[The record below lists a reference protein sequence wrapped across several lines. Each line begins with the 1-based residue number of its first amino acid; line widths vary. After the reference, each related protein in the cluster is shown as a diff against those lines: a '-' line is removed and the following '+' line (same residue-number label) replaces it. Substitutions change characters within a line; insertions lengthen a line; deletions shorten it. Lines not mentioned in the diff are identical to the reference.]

1 MKSSDIRQKFLDF
14 FVQRGHVMVPG
25 SSLVPANDPTLL
37 FTNAGMVQ
45 FKDTFLGL
53 EQRPYKRA
61 CSVQKCMRVS
71 GKHNDLENVGPS
83 PRHHTF
89 FEMLGNFSFGDYFKR
104 DAIRYAWELL
114 TQELQLPIERLW
126 ITIHRDDDEA
136 ARLWE
141 EIGVEPQRILRFGD
155 KENFWMMADTG
166 PCGPN
171 SEIHYYQGPDV
182 NAQKAGGI
190 NSDDN
195 DYVELWN
202 LVFTQYNRDAQGNT
216 SLLPRPSVDT
226 GMSLERLAS
235 VLQGVKSN
243 YETDLFTPIIQRI
256 MELAGKESG
265 QYHEYYVACNTIADH
280 SRAIAFLIADGVL
293 PGNTGR
299 DYVLRRLIR
308 RAAYAGKALGFEGPF
323 LVQIAQVVVDIMGE
337 WYPDLKSKSKAIS
350 EWTTAEEERFNRTL
364 ATGLRY
370 LETAIDQMSKDGTPV
385 LPGRE
390 AFKLYDTYGFP
401 LDLTQKILAE
411 RGLSVDVEGYEEGLR
426 EQQQRSRKVRQLKH
440 NGGSAN

>member
-1 MKSSDIRQKFLDF
+1 
-14 FVQRGHVMVPG
+14 MVPG

-256 MELAGKESG
+256 MELAA
-265 QYHEYYVACNTIADH
+265 Q
-280 SRAIAFLIADGVL
+280 
-293 PGNTGR
+293 PG
-299 DYVLRRLIR
+299 YSI
-308 RAAYAGKALGFEGPF
+308 
-323 LVQIAQVVVDIMGE
+323 
-337 WYPDLKSKSKAIS
+337 PDC
-350 EWTTAEEERFNRTL
+350 
-364 ATGLRY
+364 
-370 LETAIDQMSKDGTPV
+370 
-385 LPGRE
+385 
-390 AFKLYDTYGFP
+390 
-401 LDLTQKILAE
+401 
-411 RGLSVDVEGYEEGLR
+411 
-426 EQQQRSRKVRQLKH
+426 
-440 NGGSAN
+440 